1 MQGHDHVTIF
11 DEFTQ
16 SVIGIFELKDEEEYF
31 KDSSNLGKTKS
42 VNEYVEEIKKFIFM
56 VPNIS

>member
-16 SVIGIFELKDEEEYF
+16 SVIGIFELKDEEECF
-31 KDSSNLGKTKS
+31 KDCSNLGQTKS
-42 VNEYVEEIKKFIFM
+42 VNEYVEEI
-56 VPNIS
+56 